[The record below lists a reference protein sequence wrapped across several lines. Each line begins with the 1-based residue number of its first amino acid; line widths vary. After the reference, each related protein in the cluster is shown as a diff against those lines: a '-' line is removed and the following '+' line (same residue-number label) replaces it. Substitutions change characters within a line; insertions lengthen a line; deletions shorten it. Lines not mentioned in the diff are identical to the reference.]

1 MSRGNQP
8 FLSVTQAGA
17 RVHATW
23 MMGSRKIN
31 APQVAPGVVGR
42 GCNTN
47 NFAHLFAVTN
57 TVGSVTN
64 YLDVGGATNVPFRY
78 YQVRVEP

>member
-8 FLSVTQAGA
+8 FLSVAQTGA
-17 RVHATW
+17 SVHATR
-23 MMGSRKIN
+23 MMGSGKTN
-31 APQVAPGVVGR
+31 APQVAPGMVGT
-42 GCNTN
+42 GYNTN

-64 YLDVGGATNVPFRY
+64 YLDAGGASNVPSRPY
-78 YQVRVEP
+78 RVRIAP